1 MVHNLLATIQLL
13 ILRNNAS
20 HVIFLTGHFQVFQH
34 QNKDCSIII
43 KHEWGRRSKDGYATC
58 GDFAKLTI
66 LLAPKILFA
75 LLSLCNVSN
84 SSIIFL
90 FDSGHCFSIEDQA
103 GIDCLSSLNNLY

>member
-1 MVHNLLATIQLL
+1 MVRTIQV
-13 ILRNNAS
+13 RNNAS

-34 QNKDCSIII
+34 QNKDCI
-43 KHEWGRRSKDGYATC
+43 KHQWGRRSKDGYVI
-58 GDFAKLTI
+58 F

-90 FDSGHCFSIEDQA
+90 FDSGHCFSIEDQPRK
-103 GIDCLSSLNNLY
+103 DSLSSLNNLY